1 MNSCVNTRSKEFK
14 NLCSKYD
21 VSSEKMELLIHQYWN
36 ERNSDTEYP
45 SNAYIEAH
53 LGKSPYQESIDS
65 VVKIWEKDYSKS
77 KIFNSDKELKEA
89 QNKAARFFPS
99 EAIVSYTNNQGKY
112 VLTIR
117 KPVKNI
123 KEAYRKAI
131 ENGSWNND
139 KKTNNNQDIEDIQMY
154 ISSNED
160 KSNNKTYFTFKD
172 GTQVKAPFVVNVQQE
187 AALNDLDNF
196 VKSNAN
202 VITLSGYAGTG
213 KTSIMQIF
221 KEKMDKEGVPVTF
234 TAATNKAA
242 NVLKTKVKDAQ
253 TLHSAF
259 GIQAGVDYN
268 SEYDLKH
275 LINIVKEN
283 NLLPGS
289 VVVIDEASMID
300 DNIYKILNKI
310 ALDQNLKIIY
320 LGDKAQLAPVNSDQ
334 ISPIFR
340 NKEGKVLELT
350 KVERTGDNA
359 ILKEATDL
367 RTKGVFSYVSSFNKD
382 GKGVAFINPSKNR
395 KEIENIIKAF
405 TTKIQNDPDYF
416 RILAY
421 RNNTISK
428 YNDYVRKILGYDVK
442 NNPNDY
448 YPHENEPIVGY
459 NNWGY
464 LKTRKGHTY
473 RFINSESYKT
483 IDATAPITNIELS
496 VPNGKV
502 YTITAKPV
510 IIQKADGTEDTLN
523 FIDVRGNQDNR
534 KAVTEI
540 ANVISYLW
548 RKRKTVPFSE
558 QSKILQEINKL
569 QTALFVND
577 NIEENGRTIV
587 QKIWDFG
594 YAMTVHKSQGS
605 TFKNVIIDD
614 KDIQSARKNSEGI
627 GYVDLGDSQEETVSK
642 DQMDA
647 ILSSQEESIDSD
659 ITAAILTDQGEE
671 VSSMPTKVKET
682 KEVDI
687 NDTMDT
693 VRQLE
698 YVAVSRATDT
708 TTVITDMA
716 KVEDS
721 PLNHETN
728 QFSKTDEHKSSV
740 NPKDNTTNPVIQR
753 SDNEI
758 TKQVVD
764 HLKSIPGIKVFGR
777 NAMEEFLKTHNIA
790 GLQQMIDNNSQINK
804 KDYNDEEQNIIDEAK
819 KNGTFMKAPNG
830 KPTNLTER
838 QWVQVRTKAFKE
850 WFGDWERVAPSTEAS
865 NRLINYLNDIS
876 NRKNRFSKLAKI
888 LLDNGAIPYNLK
900 YFKIDNNRDDVEGY
914 AAMWHSLANLIEVL
928 GNNVNQESIDKAILH
943 ELIHYNTEQL
953 LQNYK
958 NNKEVPNTQKEAIK
972 NLYDIIEY
980 SKNYLS
986 KELQTNRNKYIEIA
1000 KRQSNTVNSRLFY
1013 AFDNNGSVEI
1023 DEFISEIFTNPGL
1036 QEVLNN
1042 IPYKE
1047 SKQSLWDKI
1056 KDAISSIFGFDINK
1070 GSILDEALKE
1080 SSKLIQN
1087 NSNVSKV
1094 VDENG
1099 EPLVV
1104 YHYTDTVFNTFDI
1117 SYFGQTD
1124 PGDHGR
1130 GFYFTPR
1137 SPEQDKGY
1145 FREYYGHII
1154 MPVFLNIKKPLYV
1167 TPRDRSQYFNRK
1179 LRPYKSHREE
1189 LLYKIDVENF
1199 IKQDIENKLY
1209 GNDEEN
1215 KEYKNP
1221 EYIGTKVET
1230 RRLEQVKNKIN
1241 KLKEELANLSEDYDE
1256 NAEYNA
1262 IVKELNQYDGIINK
1276 EFEIVVPNPNQ
1287 IKSATD
1293 NIGTFSR
1300 TDDDITT
1307 FTTPQ
1312 GEVYGFVDKDGN
1324 IYLDETNISPE
1335 HPIHEYTH
1343 LWDRVVNKHNPQLWN
1358 RGVEIMK
1365 ETDLWKKIANDE
1377 HYGKRWKAMNL
1388 NENQLESLIASEVH
1402 ARFVGE
1408 RGAQLLDKLAKEKGQ
1423 ENIIS
1428 KLKQWI
1434 KDMWKDLM
1442 ATFGSWSKEDI
1453 NALTLDDFIH
1463 MTVRDFVDGVNLKE
1477 VTDASYTK
1485 QQSNVLKTVNDVWRY
1500 LGGYFE
1506 GAGLSINKDFPNA
1519 SEKDISILEDNY
1531 MDTDRYPLSD
1541 NQIIEI
1547 GNRIVN
1553 SNNVKSNITLN
1564 FQPKEAEFYSGA
1576 AVGSDKAW
1584 EEAATKVGIKVT
1596 NYTVE
1601 NWNNLSNEWKERLD
1615 KEYQEIVTILG
1626 RRVLDIN
1633 SYAGKLV
1640 RRDMM
1645 QADKADAIFAIG
1657 TLASNGYVDGG
1668 TGYASTR
1675 GILRNI
1681 PVYLF
1686 DQKDSTWKVWDK
1698 TAKKFVPTSQPAL
1711 TKNAAVIGTRELQE
1725 NGKKAINDIFT
1736 IHTSQDQTA
1745 SIEKQ
1750 SIIDNSSMKS
1760 AGISE
1765 SSQVIPTDNNQEQ
1778 TLSPEEQ
1785 RKAYAKDIM
1794 DALDHATFSVT
1805 LANRSKD
1812 DGEPIVQ
1819 EYHSIVQYFMSQKAY
1834 LAKDYDSAAKIEQ
1847 AKDDTEAMKIGSKV
1861 KGITSEEWAK
1871 LSRSVMKNGLK
1882 IMFEQN
1888 PSVMRKLLYSDTE
1901 TFSIIQ
1907 REAGFGRGFDKI
1919 LGDVKQEFS
1928 EKYKGKTWHD
1938 ESDSS
1943 QIDLNGKTQ
1952 MKLKVNLPGYSHYE
1966 LGEEIGKQ
1974 TPIEINALWKETVL
1988 RNLDS
1993 QLVLYDDDINE
2004 MLMNR
2009 EEKAKVRS
2017 ILIQISAILKMKN
2030 ENDYTDTK
2038 KREKLIKKEEALFR
2052 EREIDNQIDNLINQ
2066 NDDYY
2071 EDDDEFKN
2079 YFPPSKVQETA
2090 YNIMDAVSSI
2100 ISAIQA
2106 SNDDARKLFPNVKAV
2121 TDNTDF
2127 TKLSRKEIIDA
2138 IGIKNITDFLYN
2150 VVEKTDCGNDDYKD
2164 TVRCMLLDNWDGLLR
2179 IGQTQLE
2186 FNEGIKIIENYNTGT
2201 FDTVQDNNPS
2211 VSDDSDDIQSNEDED
2226 SLNEKYGDAQEAW
2239 QVDYRTQSVQRSMTA
2254 LVKSTIHDCYQLDKD
2269 GKRIYNPY
2277 LNTIALKVDA
2287 NDASKQIS
2295 YWTKG
2300 ATNYEDMISKLTKMS
2315 RKKKNLWLKQ
2325 LLVKLNDT
2333 TGKYTMFQ
2341 SQFFSTFMK
2350 SRASYAVSAKVK
2362 GKVSSIQA
2370 NNDLVLR
2377 SMMNMASAKYTIK
2390 QHPLF
2395 DSKGIRWDLVGNNGT
2410 VYSNTFN
2417 LYKAR
2422 KELFQILIDHGVGE
2436 KRVSTVKLSNNKEW
2450 EHDNYVVF
2458 KDGRNSTPFSE
2469 NDFTKMSKTLS
2480 KVFQVLGF
2488 DIDSDTIEESIN
2500 ENSIL
2505 DIAESLNGILLRFDE
2520 LSLETPER
2528 WKKYNPF
2535 DFHDSYSI
2543 VSYLRKMV
2551 SNAIATIE
2559 ETSSNTVFNNGK
2571 TYQEYVNPS
2580 FLSILMTKLGSD
2592 NQDIVR
2598 KALID
2603 NYSWSQWFCSGI
2615 ETNTYDGSEDPIF
2628 RNPLLRTLYEHG
2640 GLDKGHGG
2648 VPFNH
2653 RVNLSFNDHVYMRN
2667 MNCSEYAISVFTQYW
2682 AFSDKNAAYYRI
2694 PMQSNKPTEDYIG
2707 TYCYRD
2713 DFYKSY
2719 IKDDLY
2725 DMFLMELSRIQTVRR
2740 RNLSKGDKGYIKNF
2754 DERGRK
2760 FCFFPFLNAY
2770 LDNDNLS
2777 GRNLLHNDKDSSV
2790 NNNTVYA
2797 NLLQRKIDGIE
2808 DKKLSAE
2815 EEIALKKFTKE
2826 AMESYINEMVDS
2838 NLREWKENGILKAA
2852 RDVNNIVDPY
2862 LKGSI
2867 ENPFDKEKQPEK
2879 YAEREKKIDATISE
2893 KLENFI
2899 WNDYCMSKNILM
2911 LTIGDIA
2918 FYKDTEDMQKRLAQL
2933 HAPGIRA
2940 RITATDFG
2948 DGTEGSAKRVSD
2960 GTYRTIVLKDWDKYS
2975 SDIKDNLKEV
2985 LQRKVDEAPENMKP
2999 QYKAIMDNILHAY
3012 SEVNVADAEGYTCPT
3027 AYRKK
3032 ALMFGKWSEEDEKVY
3047 QALLK
3052 GNADMEQIRQAFQP
3066 LKPFVYSNQLRKD
3079 MGIDTAPIQTM
3090 ACPFQAKNSEYLLIM
3105 ADALL
3110 RNEETSRPNILKALT
3125 DIMEDSAF
3133 DGRERDANGTITKQ
3147 GTYNGKGIDTIQFES
3162 AIKSSLQG
3170 AIDISKFADNVENGQ
3185 QNAYDA
3191 IKKVIYKEGTN
3202 EYDTDNYVQE
3212 VPFENYCLQQE
3223 VPDHFIDHEQAHGS
3237 QIRAIIPSDL
3247 EEYYDTNKDH
3257 DDVNNIVKYEWT
3269 EWQEVPSKNNP
3280 NKLEWKK
3287 VKVSLT
3293 ASQFRKEYE
3302 KTISD
3307 KIENSISKLKREF
3320 KIDSE
3325 NLEESNIALSK
3336 ILKREI
3342 LGSPRYGLDMLTAC
3356 SVDKTTGKFKIPLGD
3371 PIQCKRFEQ
3380 LINSIIKNRI
3390 NKQTIPGGPIVQ
3402 VSNFGTSKQLHI
3414 RFNDKNGNLIPLKEE
3429 YKAEEHNGKSYEQYL
3444 RENQGGIAYFEVFA
3458 PIWSQELVEK
3468 FGDDNGNIDIKV
3480 LNKVAPELLQLIS
3493 YRIPTEDKYSM
3504 APCKIVGFLPRM
3516 AGSTIML
3523 PYELT
3528 TQDGS
3533 DFDIDKRYVMR
3544 KSLRIVENKKK
3555 VQKYLKDEF
3564 IKKFPEKTGV
3574 IDDIINNFF
3583 NADPDKYNET
3593 DLEVKKIYDALH
3605 ENKKEMMKMYTTALP
3620 SKDEFYNN
3628 RIIDMSWAVLT
3639 NPTQVEKVLNPGG
3652 FDDQKKVG
3660 YMIEAYKNT
3669 SLSWNELKKVG
3680 NSEKGIE
3687 KLKKLS
3693 YREKDIADFNTQLQF
3708 YRQNQA
3714 AGNLIGVFAVSK
3726 VSHAILGSDNIYI
3739 RLEDI
3744 LGKGKRRFSIGGNEF
3759 MDYVLLD
3766 PEYDSNGNPI
3776 GKTLGSLVGASA
3788 DAAKDPIL
3796 NLMNINMTTCNVL
3809 NAMLRIGIPFETAA
3823 LFLSQ
3828 NVISDILA
3836 ETEKRNLSSYTN
3848 IMSVINEELTK
3859 MSKEDGFQSISNIND
3874 EELTMDELI
3883 EGVKVNHAETK
3894 YKVLLMFQRLN
3905 AIAEALRAPTLL
3917 TRFNSISSAVGPLAI
3932 DNLMVEYKVNKAAD
3946 VKSSPL
3952 YFKDNKKGE
3961 FNKIGAMDILAKH
3974 PILSS
3979 FYKAY
3984 SIASRMLSQTPGGSL
3999 ALQAL
4004 LDEMNPNMQSTV
4016 MGDRKLLDKLCT
4028 FLITYKAIHEGLVD
4042 ESKLSYYI
4050 NEFPKEVDKVKENKD
4065 YKDNA
4070 FIKAVIVDTDRA
4082 TNKPYLKC
4090 NLTGIDN
4097 TTRERLSIGW
4107 LELYLKNPDLAKKFF
4122 DYSLFRGGLTF
4133 SPITFMALLPNQ
4145 IKEKLKAIKPDGST
4159 VSYLDIFD
4167 TAYVTNL
4174 DYSKIIDQFVRNNCD
4189 SYKLVPTIK
4198 LTRTMSINY
4207 NTKTLVV
4214 SAQDDMANVFGK
4226 SYIKTYSKNESHIWK
4241 LSDSNEKNIIYHE
4254 IDALGNEGEYLE
4266 MSKNDIMESL
4276 ATKEHNKEVKA
4287 KKNDEIDANDF
4298 IINDT
4303 LNTSFCFDIGN
4314 DTQEE
4319 DSSIKD
4325 SYENQEALAQEAA
4338 DLLIH
4343 DKKGNMH
4350 NDKKVTDEEN
4360 KDKRAILNKLSQ
4372 VLKNKNIHLNEEI
4385 VKKEDKKLC

>member
-14 NLCSKYD
+14 NICSKYD

-36 ERNSDTEYP
+36 EKNSDTEYP

-53 LGKSPYQESIDS
+53 LGKSPYQESIDD
-65 VVKIWEKDYSKS
+65 VFKIWEKDYSKTR
-77 KIFNSDKELKEA
+77 IFSSSKELKKA

-99 EAIVSYTNNQGKY
+99 EALVSYTNSQGNY

-123 KEAYRKAI
+123 KEAYRKAV
-131 ENGSWNND
+131 ENGSWNDD
-139 KKTNNNQDIEDIQMY
+139 KKTDNNQDIEDIQMY

-160 KSNNKTYFTFKD
+160 KSSNKTYFTFKD

-187 AALNDLDNF
+187 AALNALDDF

-275 LINIVKEN
+275 LVNTVNDN

-300 DNIYKILNKI
+300 DNIYKILNRI
-310 ALDQNLKIIY
+310 ALGQNLKIIY

-405 TTKIQNDPDYF
+405 TAKIQNDPDYF

-428 YNDYVRKILGYDVK
+428 YNDYVRKILGYNIK

-464 LKTRKGHTY
+464 LKTKKGHTY

-483 IDATAPITNIELS
+483 IDATAPVTNIELS

-510 IIQKADGTEDTLN
+510 VVQKPDGTEDILN

-558 QSKILQEINKL
+558 QSVILQEINKL

-587 QKIWDFG
+587 QKVWDFG

-671 VSSMPTKVKET
+671 VSSMPTKKKET

-708 TTVITDMA
+708 ATVITDMA

-721 PLNHETN
+721 PLNHEAN
-728 QFSKTDEHKSSV
+728 QFSKTDEHKPSV
-740 NPKDNTTNPVIQR
+740 NPKDNTINPVIQH
-753 SDNEI
+753 SNSEI

-777 NAMEEFLKTHNIA
+777 NTMEEFLKTHNIA
-790 GLQQMIDNNSQINK
+790 GLQQMVDNNSQINK
-804 KDYNDEEQNIIDEAK
+804 KDYNDEEQSIIDEAK
-819 KNGTFMKAPNG
+819 RKGTFMKAPNG

-838 QWVQVRTKAFKE
+838 QWVQVRTKAFKD
-850 WFGDWERVAPSTEAS
+850 WFGNWERVAYS
-865 NRLINYLNDIS
+865 
-876 NRKNRFSKLAKI
+876 SKFRESHNIPNSITSATYQGVSVSGATFDPDMAPDGGKRI
-888 LLDNGAIPYNLK
+888 IFLDDKYIGEIP
-900 YFKIDNNRDDVEGY
+900 
-914 AAMWHSLANLIEVL
+914 
-928 GNNVNQESIDKAILH
+928 
-943 ELIHYNTEQL
+943 
-953 LQNYK
+953 
-958 NNKEVPNTQKEAIK
+958 
-972 NLYDIIEY
+972 IIE
-980 SKNYLS
+980 SK
-986 KELQTNRNKYIEIA
+986 
-1000 KRQSNTVNSRLFY
+1000 
-1013 AFDNNGSVEI
+1013 
-1023 DEFISEIFTNPGL
+1023 
-1036 QEVLNN
+1036 
-1042 IPYKE
+1042 
-1047 SKQSLWDKI
+1047 DKI
-1056 KDAISSIFGFDINK
+1056 KMSGSIGAATEIEEEYRGKGYGKKAHLALANIAKSEGKTLYSDSSNSDAEDALWKSLVKDGIAEVVSESPKVGYWNHTTYRIINDKLPQADDINS
-1070 GSILDEALKE
+1070 GDRD
-1080 SSKLIQN
+1080 
-1087 NSNVSKV
+1087 VSKV

-1104 YHYTDTVFNTFDI
+1104 YHYTDNKGLTKFSTEFDN
-1117 SYFGQTD
+1117 YFSKAGGTKKAIFFTTD
-1124 PGDHGR
+1124 NVVPGSEDNFLTSR
-1130 GFYFTPR
+1130 KAKL
-1137 SPEQDKGY
+1137 SL
-1145 FREYYGHII
+1145 
-1154 MPVFLNIKKPLYV
+1154 FLNIKNLETFNGTKDDLHKQGTSYREV
-1167 TPRDRSQYFNRK
+1167 VNKSSEREGSENGIVFTGFDDNRK
-1179 LRPYKSHREE
+1179 DNQT
-1189 LLYKIDVENF
+1189 I
-1199 IKQDIENKLY
+1199 
-1209 GNDEEN
+1209 
-1215 KEYKNP
+1215 
-1221 EYIGTKVET
+1221 YIVH
-1230 RRLEQVKNKIN
+1230 N
-1241 KLKEELANLSEDYDE
+1241 S
-1256 NAEYNA
+1256 
-1262 IVKELNQYDGIINK
+1262 
-1276 EFEIVVPNPNQ
+1276 NQ
-1287 IKSATD
+1287 IKSATE

-1300 TDDDITT
+1300 TNDDITT

-1324 IYLDETNISPE
+1324 IYLDETKISPE

-1343 LWDRVVNKHNPQLWN
+1343 LWDRTVQKHNPQLWN

-1365 ETDLWKKIANDE
+1365 ETNMWKKIANDE

-1388 NENQLESLIASEVH
+1388 RESQLESLIASEVH

-1423 ENIIS
+1423 ESIIS

-1442 ATFGSWSKEDI
+1442 ATFGLWSKEDI

-1477 VTDASYTK
+1477 ATDASYTE
-1485 QQSNVLKTVNDVWRY
+1485 QQSNKLKTVNDVWEH

-1506 GAGLSINKDFPNA
+1506 GAGMNINKDFPNA
-1519 SEKDISILEDNY
+1519 SEKDISTLEDNY
-1531 MDTDRYPLSD
+1531 MDPDRYPLSD
-1541 NQIIEI
+1541 SQIIEI

-1584 EEAATKVGIKVT
+1584 EEAATKAGIKVK
-1596 NYTVE
+1596 NYTTTDWDE
-1601 NWNNLSNEWKERLD
+1601 LPNEWKEQLD
-1615 KEYQEIVTILG
+1615 KEYREVVNTLG
-1626 RRVLDIN
+1626 RKVLDIN
-1633 SYAGKLV
+1633 FYSGKLV

-1657 TLASNGYVDGG
+1657 EVTSNGYVNGG
-1668 TGYASTR
+1668 TGYATTR

-1686 DQKDSTWKVWDK
+1686 DQKDNTWKVWSK
-1698 TAKKFVPTSQPAL
+1698 EQSKFIPTTQPSL
-1711 TKNAAVIGTRELQE
+1711 TKNAAVIGTRNLQ
-1725 NGKKAINDIFT
+1725 NKGKEAISSLFT
-1736 IHTSQDQTA
+1736 SVI
-1745 SIEKQ
+1745 
-1750 SIIDNSSMKS
+1750 SSM
-1760 AGISE
+1760 
-1765 SSQVIPTDNNQEQ
+1765 QEQ
-1778 TLSPEEQ
+1778 ALSPEEQ
-1785 RKAYAKDIM
+1785 RKAYAKDIIN
-1794 DALDHATFSVT
+1794 ALDHATFSVT
-1805 LANRSKD
+1805 LANRSRD
-1812 DGEPIVQ
+1812 DEEPIVQ

-1847 AKDDTEAMKIGSKV
+1847 AKDDTEAVKIGSKV

-1871 LSRSVMKNGLK
+1871 LSRSVLKNGLK

-1888 PSVMRKLLYSDTE
+1888 PSVMRELLDSDTE
-1901 TFSIIQ
+1901 TFSMIQ
-1907 REAGFGRGFDKI
+1907 RKAGFSRGFDKI
-1919 LGDVKQEFS
+1919 LDDVKQELS
-1928 EKYKGKTWHD
+1928 EKYKGKTRHD

-1974 TPIEINALWKETVL
+1974 TPMGINALWQEKAL

-1993 QLVLYDDDINE
+1993 QLVLYDDDLDE
-2004 MLMNR
+2004 MLMSR

-2079 YFPPSKVQETA
+2079 YFPPSKVQEIA

-2100 ISAIQA
+2100 ISTIQA
-2106 SNDDARKLFPNVKAV
+2106 SNDDARKLFPNVKAI

-2127 TKLSRKEIIDA
+2127 TKLSRKEIIDI

-2186 FNEGIKIIENYNTGT
+2186 FNEGIKIIEDYSTGT
-2201 FDTVQDNNPS
+2201 FDTVQDNNS
-2211 VSDDSDDIQSNEDED
+2211 SISNDSDDIQSNEDED

-2239 QVDYRTQSVQRSMTA
+2239 QVDYRTQSIQRSMTT

-2269 GKRIYNPY
+2269 GNKIYNPY

-2295 YWTKG
+2295 YWTRG
-2300 ATNYEDMISKLTKMS
+2300 TTNYEDMVSKLTKMS

-2350 SRASYAVSAKVK
+2350 SKTSYAVSAKVK

-2370 NNDLVLR
+2370 NNNLVLR
-2377 SMMNMASAKYTIK
+2377 SMINMASAKYTIK

-2395 DSKGIRWDLVGNNGT
+2395 DSKGIRWDLAGNNGT
-2410 VYSNTFN
+2410 VDSNTFN

-2422 KELFQILIDHGVGE
+2422 KELFQILINHGVGE
-2436 KRVSTVKLSNNKEW
+2436 KRVSAIKLPNNETW

-2469 NDFTKMSKTLS
+2469 DDFAKMSKTLS
-2480 KVFQVLGF
+2480 NVFQVLGF

-2505 DIAESLNGILLRFDE
+2505 DIAESFNGILLRFDE

-2592 NQDIVR
+2592 NQDTVR
-2598 KALID
+2598 KTLID
-2603 NYSWSQWFCSGI
+2603 NYSWSQWFCNGF
-2615 ETNTYDGSEDPIF
+2615 ETDAYDGSEDPIF

-2653 RVNLSFNDHVYMRN
+2653 RINLSFNDHVYMKN
-2667 MNCSEYAISVFTQYW
+2667 MSCPEYAISVFTQYW
-2682 AFSDKNAAYYRI
+2682 ASPDKDAAYYRI

-2707 TYCYRD
+2707 TYCYRN

-2777 GRNLLHNDKDSSV
+2777 DRNLLHNDKDSSV

-2797 NLLQRKIDGIE
+2797 DLLQRKIDGME

-2826 AMESYINEMVDS
+2826 AMESYINKMVDS
-2838 NLREWKENGILKAA
+2838 DLHEWKENGILKAA
-2852 RDVNNIVDPY
+2852 RDINNIVNPS
-2862 LKGSI
+2862 LKDFL

-2879 YAEREKKIDATISE
+2879 YAEREKEIDATISE
-2893 KLENFI
+2893 RLENFI

-2911 LTIGDIA
+2911 ITLGDIA

-2948 DGTEGSAKRVSD
+2948 NGTEGSAKRVSD

-2985 LQRKVDEAPENMKP
+2985 LQRKVNEAPENMKP
-2999 QYKAIMDNILHAY
+2999 QYTAIMENILHAY

-3047 QALLK
+3047 QALLR

-3079 MGIDTAPIQTM
+3079 MGVDTAPIQTM

-3110 RNEETSRPNILKALT
+3110 KNEKTSRPNILKTLT

-3133 DGRERDANGTITKQ
+3133 GWRERNANGTIIKQ

-3170 AIDISKFADNVENGQ
+3170 AIDISKFADDVKNGQ
-3185 QNAYDA
+3185 QKAYDA

-3237 QIRAIIPSDL
+3237 QIRATIPSDL
-3247 EEYYDTNKDH
+3247 EEYYDPNKDH

-3280 NKLEWKK
+3280 SKLEWKK

-3307 KIENSISKLKREF
+3307 KIEDSISKLKREL
-3320 KIDSE
+3320 KINSE
-3325 NLEESNIALSK
+3325 NLEESNMALSK

-3402 VSNFGTSKQLHI
+3402 VSNFGSSKQLHI
-3414 RFNDKNGNLIPLKEE
+3414 RFNDKNGNLMSLKEE
-3429 YKAEEHNGKSYEQYL
+3429 YKAEEHDGKSYGQYL
-3444 RENQGGIAYFEVFA
+3444 KENQGGIAYFEVFA

-3468 FGDDNGNIDIKV
+3468 FGDDKGNIDIKV
-3480 LNKVAPELLQLIS
+3480 LGDVAPELLQLIT

-3544 KSLRIVENKKK
+3544 KSLRIVEDRKK
-3555 VQKYLKDEF
+3555 VRKYLEDEF
-3564 IKKFPEKTGV
+3564 AKKFPEKTGIV
-3574 IDDIINNFF
+3574 KDIVNNFF
-3583 NADPDKYNET
+3583 NADPNKYNET

-3605 ENKKEMMKMYTTALP
+3605 ENKKEMMKMYTTAMP

-3639 NPTQVEKVLNPGG
+3639 NSTQVEKVLNPGG

-3680 NSEKGIE
+3680 NSEKGID

-3726 VSHAILGSDNIYI
+3726 VSHAILGSDSIYI
-3739 RLEDI
+3739 GLEDI

-3759 MDYVLLD
+3759 MDYILLD

-3796 NLMNINMTTCNVL
+3796 NLMDINMTTCNVL

-3828 NVISDILA
+3828 SAISDILA

-3859 MSKEDGFQSISNIND
+3859 MSKEDGFQNISNIND
-3874 EELTMDELI
+3874 ESLTMDELI
-3883 EGVKVNHAETK
+3883 EGVKVNRAETK

-3932 DNLMVEYKVNKAAD
+3932 DNLMIEYKVNKATD

-3952 YFKDNKKGE
+3952 YFKDDKNGE
-3961 FNKIGAMDILAKH
+3961 FNKIGAGDILAKH

-3984 SIASRMLSQTPGGSL
+3984 DIASKMLRQTPGGSL
-3999 ALQAL
+3999 ALHAL
-4004 LDEMNPNMQSTV
+4004 LDEMNPNMRSTI

-4070 FIKAVIVDTDRA
+4070 FIKAVIVDTDRT
-4082 TNKPYLKC
+4082 TNKPYLRC

-4097 TTRERLSIGW
+4097 TTREKLSIGW

-4145 IKEKLKAIKPDGST
+4145 IKEKLKATKSDGST

-4167 TAYVTNL
+4167 TSYTTNL

-4189 SYKLVPTIK
+4189 SYKLVPTVK
-4198 LTRTMSINY
+4198 LTRTMSVNY

-4226 SYIKTYSKNESHIWK
+4226 SYIKTYSKNELHIWK
-4241 LSDSNEKNIIYHE
+4241 LSDSNEKNAIYHE

-4287 KKNDEIDANDF
+4287 KKGEETDASDLIID
-4298 IINDT
+4298 DT
-4303 LNTSFCFDIGN
+4303 LNNSFCFDIGN

-4319 DSSIKD
+4319 DNSIKD

-4350 NDKKVTDEEN
+4350 SDKKVTDEES
-4360 KDKRAILNKLSQ
+4360 KDKRAVLNKLSQ
-4372 VLKNKNIHLNEEI
+4372 ILKNKNIHLNEDAI
-4385 VKKEDKKLC
+4385 KKEDKKLC

>member
-36 ERNSDTEYP
+36 DRNSDTKYP
-45 SNAYIEAH
+45 SDAYIEAH
-53 LGKSPYQESIDS
+53 LGKSPYQESIDN

-77 KIFNSDKELKEA
+77 KIFNSNKELKQA

-123 KEAYRKAI
+123 KEAYRKAV
-131 ENGSWNND
+131 ENGSWD
-139 KKTNNNQDIEDIQMY
+139 DGKKTDNNQDIEDIQMY
-154 ISSNED
+154 VSSNED
-160 KSNNKTYFTFKD
+160 KSSNKTYFTFKD

-187 AALNDLDNF
+187 DALNALDDF

-221 KEKMDKEGVPVTF
+221 KEKMDKENVPVTF

-275 LINIVKEN
+275 LVNTVNDN

-300 DNIYKILNKI
+300 DNIYKILNRI
-310 ALDQNLKIIY
+310 ALGQNLKIIY

-367 RTKGVFSYVSSFNKD
+367 RTKGVFSYVSSFNKN

-405 TTKIQNDPDYF
+405 TAKIQNDPDYF

-428 YNDYVRKILGYDVK
+428 YNDYVRKILGYNIK

-464 LKTRKGHTY
+464 LKTKKGHTY

-483 IDATAPITNIELS
+483 IDATAPVTNIELS

-510 IIQKADGTEDTLN
+510 VVQKTDGTEDILN

-558 QSKILQEINKL
+558 QSVILQEINKL

-587 QKIWDFG
+587 QKVWDFG

-647 ILSSQEESIDSD
+647 ILSSQEESIGSD

-671 VSSMPTKVKET
+671 VSSMPTKEKET
-682 KEVDI
+682 KEADI

-708 TTVITDMA
+708 ATVITDMA

-721 PLNHETN
+721 PLNHEAN

-740 NPKDNTTNPVIQR
+740 NPKDNTINPVIQH
-753 SDNEI
+753 SNSEI

-764 HLKSIPGIKVFGR
+764 HLKSIPGIKIFGR

-790 GLQQMIDNNSQINK
+790 GLQQMVDNNSQINK
-804 KDYNDEEQNIIDEAK
+804 KDNDKNGKQDSSKAKGLSLQRLLLAKRSKSERSILEAANLFQGRSNGAYENSKGRIGEENGGREETEREKQKRLEDWARENNLWIDNLDNTLEANLGHSINSGGEATVYLGEDGTVVKSISLDYYNGDPQKALDRILLQNHLFGDITKLSDIGFGLDSDGTFKIIVAQPYI
-819 KNGTFMKAPNG
+819 NGTFATHEEILDYAKKRGFITEDGNTYYYKGIKINDLNPLNVLKIPNG
-830 KPTNLTER
+830 SYAVVDAELHLT
-838 QWVQVRTKAFKE
+838 
-850 WFGDWERVAPSTEAS
+850 GD
-865 NRLINYLNDIS
+865 IQ
-876 NRKNRFSKLAKI
+876 
-888 LLDNGAIPYNLK
+888 
-900 YFKIDNNRDDVEGY
+900 DDSLGY
-914 AAMWHSLANLIEVL
+914 
-928 GNNVNQESIDKAILH
+928 
-943 ELIHYNTEQL
+943 
-953 LQNYK
+953 
-958 NNKEVPNTQKEAIK
+958 
-972 NLYDIIEY
+972 
-980 SKNYLS
+980 
-986 KELQTNRNKYIEIA
+986 
-1000 KRQSNTVNSRLFY
+1000 
-1013 AFDNNGSVEI
+1013 SVE
-1023 DEFISEIFTNPGL
+1023 
-1036 QEVLNN
+1036 
-1042 IPYKE
+1042 
-1047 SKQSLWDKI
+1047 
-1056 KDAISSIFGFDINK
+1056 
-1070 GSILDEALKE
+1070 
-1080 SSKLIQN
+1080 
-1087 NSNVSKV
+1087 
-1094 VDENG
+1094 
-1099 EPLVV
+1099 
-1104 YHYTDTVFNTFDI
+1104 
-1117 SYFGQTD
+1117 
-1124 PGDHGR
+1124 
-1130 GFYFTPR
+1130 
-1137 SPEQDKGY
+1137 
-1145 FREYYGHII
+1145 
-1154 MPVFLNIKKPLYV
+1154 
-1167 TPRDRSQYFNRK
+1167 
-1179 LRPYKSHREE
+1179 
-1189 LLYKIDVENF
+1189 
-1199 IKQDIENKLY
+1199 
-1209 GNDEEN
+1209 
-1215 KEYKNP
+1215 
-1221 EYIGTKVET
+1221 
-1230 RRLEQVKNKIN
+1230 
-1241 KLKEELANLSEDYDE
+1241 
-1256 NAEYNA
+1256 
-1262 IVKELNQYDGIINK
+1262 
-1276 EFEIVVPNPNQ
+1276 
-1287 IKSATD
+1287 
-1293 NIGTFSR
+1293 
-1300 TDDDITT
+1300 T
-1307 FTTPQ
+1307 FTTTQ

-1324 IYLDETNISPE
+1324 IYLDETKISPE

-1343 LWDRVVNKHNPQLWN
+1343 LWDRTVQKHNPQLWN

-1365 ETDLWKKIANDE
+1365 ETDMWKKIANDE

-1388 NENQLESLIASEVH
+1388 RESQLESLIASEVH

-1423 ENIIS
+1423 ESIIS

-1434 KDMWKDLM
+1434 RDMWKDLM
-1442 ATFGSWSKEDI
+1442 ATFGSWSKEDL
-1453 NALTLDDFIH
+1453 NALTLDDFNH
-1463 MTVRDFVDGVNLKE
+1463 MTVRDFVDGINLKE
-1477 VTDASYTK
+1477 STDASYTE
-1485 QQSNVLKTVNDVWRY
+1485 QQSNKLKTVNDVWEH

-1506 GAGLSINKDFPNA
+1506 GAGMNINKDFPNA
-1519 SEKDISILEDNY
+1519 SEKDISTLEDNY
-1531 MDTDRYPLSD
+1531 MAPDRYPLSD
-1541 NQIIEI
+1541 SQIIEI
-1547 GNRIVN
+1547 GNKIVN
-1553 SNNVKSNITLN
+1553 SNNTINNETEEYKATDEFRRVQEAVRKGSQGQRKSIYDGDLSTDQRQHLADVLKRQLGSINSFIHGSSRTVSNQKHGTSFNIHSEVS
-1564 FQPKEAEFYSGA
+1564 PKLFH
-1576 AVGSDKAW
+1576 D
-1584 EEAATKVGIKVT
+1584 IF
-1596 NYTVE
+1596 
-1601 NWNNLSNEWKERLD
+1601 
-1615 KEYQEIVTILG
+1615 EIV
-1626 RRVLDIN
+1626 R
-1633 SYAGKLV
+1633 Y
-1640 RRDMM
+1640 
-1645 QADKADAIFAIG
+1645 
-1657 TLASNGYVDGG
+1657 Y
-1668 TGYASTR
+1668 
-1675 GILRNI
+1675 
-1681 PVYLF
+1681 
-1686 DQKDSTWKVWDK
+1686 
-1698 TAKKFVPTSQPAL
+1698 
-1711 TKNAAVIGTRELQE
+1711 TKNAELVDLHDDYSKAKCYLTEDGTAGFAVEPNGNLVSVFNLGTSKGFLGAIKDLVREAGATHLDAYASNKQNLELMYEKTLGFHTAATMDYNMEYDHDNIAKNHGNPQVVFMVDHEVAEPKHFDKDSYDAAQQYQLSQIE
-1725 NGKKAINDIFT
+1725 NTNIPASESSAVQ
-1736 IHTSQDQTA
+1736 SQNNG
-1745 SIEKQ
+1745 SI
-1750 SIIDNSSMKS
+1750 KS
-1760 AGISE
+1760 AGIPE
-1765 SSQVIPTDNNQEQ
+1765 SSQAMPINDNQEQ
-1778 TLSPEEQ
+1778 ALSPEEQ
-1785 RKAYAKDIM
+1785 RKAYAKDIIN
-1794 DALDHATFSVT
+1794 ALDHATFSVT
-1805 LANRSKD
+1805 LANRSRD
-1812 DGEPIVQ
+1812 DEEPIVQ

-1847 AKDDTEAMKIGSKV
+1847 AKDDTEAVKIGSKV

-1871 LSRSVMKNGLK
+1871 LSRSVLKNGLK

-1888 PSVMRKLLYSDTE
+1888 PSVMRELLDSDTE
-1901 TFSIIQ
+1901 TFSMIQ
-1907 REAGFGRGFDKI
+1907 REAGFSRGFDKI
-1919 LGDVKQEFS
+1919 LDDVKQELS
-1928 EKYKGKTWHD
+1928 EKYKGKTRHD

-1974 TPIEINALWKETVL
+1974 TPMEINALWQEKAL

-1993 QLVLYDDDINE
+1993 QLVLYDDDLDE
-2004 MLMNR
+2004 MLMSR

-2100 ISAIQA
+2100 ISTIQA

-2127 TKLSRKEIIDA
+2127 TKLSRKEIIDT

-2186 FNEGIKIIENYNTGT
+2186 FNEGIKIIEDYSTGT
-2201 FDTVQDNNPS
+2201 FDTVQDNNS
-2211 VSDDSDDIQSNEDED
+2211 SISNDSDDIQSNEDED

-2239 QVDYRTQSVQRSMTA
+2239 QVDYRTQSIQRSMTT

-2269 GKRIYNPY
+2269 GNKIYNPY

-2295 YWTKG
+2295 YWTRG
-2300 ATNYEDMISKLTKMS
+2300 TTNYEDMISKLTKMS

-2350 SRASYAVSAKVK
+2350 SKTSYAVSAKVK

-2370 NNDLVLR
+2370 NNNLVLR

-2410 VYSNTFN
+2410 VDSNTFN

-2422 KELFQILIDHGVGE
+2422 KELFQILINHGVGE
-2436 KRVSTVKLSNNKEW
+2436 KKVLKVKLSNNKEW
-2450 EHDNYVVF
+2450 EHDSYIVF

-2469 NDFTKMSKTLS
+2469 DDFAKMSKTLS

-2505 DIAESLNGILLRFDE
+2505 DIAESFNGILLRFDE

-2535 DFHDSYSI
+2535 DFHDSNSI

-2592 NQDIVR
+2592 NQDTVR

-2603 NYSWSQWFCSGI
+2603 NYSWSQWFCNGF
-2615 ETNTYDGSEDPIF
+2615 ETDAYDGSEDPIF

-2653 RVNLSFNDHVYMRN
+2653 RINLSFNDHVYMKN
-2667 MNCSEYAISVFTQYW
+2667 MSCPEYAISVFTQYW
-2682 AFSDKNAAYYRI
+2682 ASPNKDAAYYRI

-2707 TYCYRD
+2707 TYCYRN

-2777 GRNLLHNDKDSSV
+2777 DRNLLHNDKDSSM

-2797 NLLQRKIDGIE
+2797 DLLQRKIDGIE

-2826 AMESYINEMVDS
+2826 AMESYINKMVDS
-2838 NLREWKENGILKAA
+2838 DLLEWKENGILKAA
-2852 RDVNNIVDPY
+2852 RDINNIVHPS
-2862 LKGSI
+2862 LKDFL

-2879 YAEREKKIDATISE
+2879 YAEREKEIDATISE

-2911 LTIGDIA
+2911 ITLGDIA

-2948 DGTEGSAKRVSD
+2948 NGTEGSAKRVSD
-2960 GTYRTIVLKDWDKYS
+2960 GTYRTIVLRDWDKYS

-2985 LQRKVDEAPENMKP
+2985 LQRKVNEAPENMKP
-2999 QYKAIMDNILHAY
+2999 QYTAIMENILHAY

-3047 QALLK
+3047 QALLR

-3079 MGIDTAPIQTM
+3079 MGVDTAPIHTM

-3110 RNEETSRPNILKALT
+3110 KNEKTSRPNILKTLT

-3133 DGRERDANGTITKQ
+3133 DGRERDANGTIIKQ

-3170 AIDISKFADNVENGQ
+3170 AIDISKFAGDVENGQ
-3185 QNAYDA
+3185 QKAYDA
-3191 IKKVIYKEGTN
+3191 IKSAIYKERTN

-3237 QIRAIIPSDL
+3237 QIRATIPSDL
-3247 EEYYDTNKDH
+3247 EEYYDPNKDH

-3287 VKVSLT
+3287 VKMSLT

-3307 KIENSISKLKREF
+3307 KIEDSINKLKREF
-3320 KIDSE
+3320 KLDSGS
-3325 NLEESNIALSK
+3325 LEESNIALSK

-3402 VSNFGTSKQLHI
+3402 VSNFGASKQLHI

-3429 YKAEEHNGKSYEQYL
+3429 YKAEEHDGKSYEQYL
-3444 RENQGGIAYFEVFA
+3444 KENQGGIAYFEVFA

-3468 FGDDNGNIDIKV
+3468 FGDDNGNIDIKA
-3480 LNKVAPELLQLIS
+3480 LERVAPELLQLIS

-3504 APCKIVGFLPRM
+3504 APCKIVGFLPRI
-3516 AGSTIML
+3516 AGSAIML

-3544 KSLRIVENKKK
+3544 KSLRIVENRKK

-3564 IKKFPEKTGV
+3564 VKKFPKKAGIVE
-3574 IDDIINNFF
+3574 DIVNDFF
-3583 NADPDKYNET
+3583 NANPDKYNET

-3605 ENKKEMMKMYTTALP
+3605 ENKKEMMKMYTTAMP

-3639 NPTQVEKVLNPGG
+3639 NSTQVEKVLNPGG

-3680 NSEKGIE
+3680 NSEKGID

-3693 YREKDIADFNTQLQF
+3693 YREKDIADFSTQLQF

-3726 VSHAILGSDNIYI
+3726 VSHAILGSDSIYM

-3759 MDYVLLD
+3759 MDYILLD

-3796 NLMNINMTTCNVL
+3796 NLMDINMTTCNVL

-3828 NVISDILA
+3828 SAISDILA

-3848 IMSVINEELTK
+3848 IISVINEELTK
-3859 MSKEDGFQSISNIND
+3859 MSKEDGFQNISNIND
-3874 EELTMDELI
+3874 ESLTMDELI
-3883 EGVKVNHAETK
+3883 EGVKVNRAETK

-3932 DNLMVEYKVNKAAD
+3932 DNLMIEYKVNKATD

-3952 YFKDNKKGE
+3952 YFKDDKNGE
-3961 FNKIGAMDILAKH
+3961 FNQIGAQNILAKH

-3984 SIASRMLSQTPGGSL
+3984 DIASKMLGQTPGGSM
-3999 ALQAL
+3999 ALQVL
-4004 LDEMNPNMQSTV
+4004 LNEMNPNMRSTI

-4028 FLITYKAIHEGLVD
+4028 FLITYKAIHEGLVN

-4070 FIKAVIVDTDRA
+4070 FIKAVIVDTDRT
-4082 TNKPYLKC
+4082 TNKPYLRC

-4097 TTRERLSIGW
+4097 TTREKLSIGW

-4145 IKEKLKAIKPDGST
+4145 IKEKLKATKSDGST

-4167 TAYVTNL
+4167 TSYTTNL

-4189 SYKLVPTIK
+4189 SYKLVPTVK
-4198 LTRTMSINY
+4198 LTRTMSVNY

-4214 SAQDDMANVFGK
+4214 SAQDDMANVSGK
-4226 SYIKTYSKNESHIWK
+4226 SYIKTYSKNEPHIWK
-4241 LSDSNEKNIIYHE
+4241 LSDSNEKNAIFHE

-4287 KKNDEIDANDF
+4287 KKGEETGVSDLIID
-4298 IINDT
+4298 DT
-4303 LNTSFCFDIGN
+4303 LNNSFCFDIGN

-4319 DSSIKD
+4319 GNSIKD

-4350 NDKKVTDEEN
+4350 SDKKVTDEES
-4360 KDKRAILNKLSQ
+4360 KDKRAVLNKLSQ
-4372 VLKNKNIHLNEEI
+4372 ILKNKNIHLNEDAI
-4385 VKKEDKKLC
+4385 KKEDKKLC

>member
-1 MNSCVNTRSKEFK
+1 M
-14 NLCSKYD
+14 
-21 VSSEKMELLIHQYWN
+21 QG
-36 ERNSDTEYP
+36 
-45 SNAYIEAH
+45 NAYALPTKDLRIKKNNG
-53 LGKSPYQESIDS
+53 LKS
-65 VVKIWEKDYSKS
+65 
-77 KIFNSDKELKEA
+77 
-89 QNKAARFFPS
+89 
-99 EAIVSYTNNQGKY
+99 
-112 VLTIR
+112 
-117 KPVKNI
+117 
-123 KEAYRKAI
+123 
-131 ENGSWNND
+131 
-139 KKTNNNQDIEDIQMY
+139 
-154 ISSNED
+154 
-160 KSNNKTYFTFKD
+160 
-172 GTQVKAPFVVNVQQE
+172 
-187 AALNDLDNF
+187 
-196 VKSNAN
+196 
-202 VITLSGYAGTG
+202 
-213 KTSIMQIF
+213 
-221 KEKMDKEGVPVTF
+221 
-234 TAATNKAA
+234 
-242 NVLKTKVKDAQ
+242 
-253 TLHSAF
+253 
-259 GIQAGVDYN
+259 
-268 SEYDLKH
+268 
-275 LINIVKEN
+275 
-283 NLLPGS
+283 
-289 VVVIDEASMID
+289 
-300 DNIYKILNKI
+300 
-310 ALDQNLKIIY
+310 
-320 LGDKAQLAPVNSDQ
+320 
-334 ISPIFR
+334 ISPEQI
-340 NKEGKVLELT
+340 
-350 KVERTGDNA
+350 
-359 ILKEATDL
+359 
-367 RTKGVFSYVSSFNKD
+367 
-382 GKGVAFINPSKNR
+382 
-395 KEIENIIKAF
+395 IENIKKLYETAR
-405 TTKIQNDPDYF
+405 QNPDKQF
-416 RILAY
+416 KVAY
-421 RNNTISK
+421 RNTDKASLNGYTGLEMIDMFLKAGPIPNNIVFSK
-428 YNDYVRKILGYDVK
+428 EWVDTGKFNLS
-442 NNPNDY
+442 
-448 YPHENEPIVGY
+448 
-459 NNWGY
+459 
-464 LKTRKGHTY
+464 KT
-473 RFINSESYKT
+473 
-483 IDATAPITNIELS
+483 
-496 VPNGKV
+496 
-502 YTITAKPV
+502 
-510 IIQKADGTEDTLN
+510 TLN
-523 FIDVRGNQDNR
+523 F
-534 KAVTEI
+534 
-540 ANVISYLW
+540 
-548 RKRKTVPFSE
+548 
-558 QSKILQEINKL
+558 
-569 QTALFVND
+569 
-577 NIEENGRTIV
+577 
-587 QKIWDFG
+587 
-594 YAMTVHKSQGS
+594 
-605 TFKNVIIDD
+605 
-614 KDIQSARKNSEGI
+614 
-627 GYVDLGDSQEETVSK
+627 
-642 DQMDA
+642 
-647 ILSSQEESIDSD
+647 
-659 ITAAILTDQGEE
+659 
-671 VSSMPTKVKET
+671 
-682 KEVDI
+682 
-687 NDTMDT
+687 
-693 VRQLE
+693 
-698 YVAVSRATDT
+698 
-708 TTVITDMA
+708 
-716 KVEDS
+716 
-721 PLNHETN
+721 
-728 QFSKTDEHKSSV
+728 
-740 NPKDNTTNPVIQR
+740 
-753 SDNEI
+753 
-758 TKQVVD
+758 
-764 HLKSIPGIKVFGR
+764 
-777 NAMEEFLKTHNIA
+777 
-790 GLQQMIDNNSQINK
+790 
-804 KDYNDEEQNIIDEAK
+804 
-819 KNGTFMKAPNG
+819 
-830 KPTNLTER
+830 KPE
-838 QWVQVRTKAFKE
+838 
-850 WFGDWERVAPSTEAS
+850 
-865 NRLINYLNDIS
+865 
-876 NRKNRFSKLAKI
+876 
-888 LLDNGAIPYNLK
+888 
-900 YFKIDNNRDDVEGY
+900 
-914 AAMWHSLANLIEVL
+914 
-928 GNNVNQESIDKAILH
+928 
-943 ELIHYNTEQL
+943 
-953 LQNYK
+953 
-958 NNKEVPNTQKEAIK
+958 
-972 NLYDIIEY
+972 
-980 SKNYLS
+980 
-986 KELQTNRNKYIEIA
+986 
-1000 KRQSNTVNSRLFY
+1000 
-1013 AFDNNGSVEI
+1013 
-1023 DEFISEIFTNPGL
+1023 
-1036 QEVLNN
+1036 
-1042 IPYKE
+1042 
-1047 SKQSLWDKI
+1047 
-1056 KDAISSIFGFDINK
+1056 
-1070 GSILDEALKE
+1070 
-1080 SSKLIQN
+1080 
-1087 NSNVSKV
+1087 
-1094 VDENG
+1094 
-1099 EPLVV
+1099 
-1104 YHYTDTVFNTFDI
+1104 
-1117 SYFGQTD
+1117 
-1124 PGDHGR
+1124 
-1130 GFYFTPR
+1130 
-1137 SPEQDKGY
+1137 
-1145 FREYYGHII
+1145 
-1154 MPVFLNIKKPLYV
+1154 
-1167 TPRDRSQYFNRK
+1167 
-1179 LRPYKSHREE
+1179 
-1189 LLYKIDVENF
+1189 
-1199 IKQDIENKLY
+1199 
-1209 GNDEEN
+1209 
-1215 KEYKNP
+1215 
-1221 EYIGTKVET
+1221 
-1230 RRLEQVKNKIN
+1230 
-1241 KLKEELANLSEDYDE
+1241 
-1256 NAEYNA
+1256 
-1262 IVKELNQYDGIINK
+1262 
-1276 EFEIVVPNPNQ
+1276 
-1287 IKSATD
+1287 
-1293 NIGTFSR
+1293 
-1300 TDDDITT
+1300 
-1307 FTTPQ
+1307 
-1312 GEVYGFVDKDGN
+1312 
-1324 IYLDETNISPE
+1324 
-1335 HPIHEYTH
+1335 
-1343 LWDRVVNKHNPQLWN
+1343 
-1358 RGVEIMK
+1358 
-1365 ETDLWKKIANDE
+1365 
-1377 HYGKRWKAMNL
+1377 
-1388 NENQLESLIASEVH
+1388 
-1402 ARFVGE
+1402 
-1408 RGAQLLDKLAKEKGQ
+1408 
-1423 ENIIS
+1423 
-1428 KLKQWI
+1428 
-1434 KDMWKDLM
+1434 
-1442 ATFGSWSKEDI
+1442 
-1453 NALTLDDFIH
+1453 
-1463 MTVRDFVDGVNLKE
+1463 
-1477 VTDASYTK
+1477 
-1485 QQSNVLKTVNDVWRY
+1485 
-1500 LGGYFE
+1500 
-1506 GAGLSINKDFPNA
+1506 
-1519 SEKDISILEDNY
+1519 
-1531 MDTDRYPLSD
+1531 
-1541 NQIIEI
+1541 
-1547 GNRIVN
+1547 
-1553 SNNVKSNITLN
+1553 
-1564 FQPKEAEFYSGA
+1564 EAEFYSGA

-1584 EEAATKVGIKVT
+1584 EAAATEAGIKVK
-1596 NYTVE
+1596 NYTVKD
-1601 NWNNLSNEWKERLD
+1601 WDKLSNEWKEKLD
-1615 KEYQEIVTILG
+1615 KEYKEIVAILG

-1633 SYAGKLV
+1633 SYSGKLV

-1736 IHTSQDQTA
+1736 VHTSQDQTD

-1765 SSQVIPTDNNQEQ
+1765 SSQVIPADNNQEQ

-1785 RKAYAKDIM
+1785 RQAYAKDIM

-1805 LANRSKD
+1805 LANGSSD
-1812 DGEPIVQ
+1812 DGKPIVQ

-1847 AKDDTEAMKIGSKV
+1847 AKDDTEAVKIGSKV

-1888 PSVMRKLLYSDTE
+1888 PSVMKKLLNSDTE
-1901 TFSIIQ
+1901 TFSMIQ

-1993 QLVLYDDDINE
+1993 QLVLYDDDIDE
-2004 MLMNR
+2004 MLMSR

-2052 EREIDNQIDNLINQ
+2052 EREIDNQINNLINQ

-2071 EDDDEFKN
+2071 EDDDEFKD

-2127 TKLSRKEIIDA
+2127 TKLSRKEIIDV

-2239 QVDYRTQSVQRSMTA
+2239 QVDYRTQSVQRSMTT

-2350 SRASYAVSAKVK
+2350 SRAFYAVSAKVK

-2370 NNDLVLR
+2370 NNDLILR

-2395 DSKGIRWDLVGNNGT
+2395 NSKGIRWDLVGNNGT
-2410 VYSNTFN
+2410 VDSNTFN

-2450 EHDNYVVF
+2450 EHDNYVVL

-2469 NDFTKMSKTLS
+2469 DDFTKMSKTLS

-2505 DIAESLNGILLRFDE
+2505 NIAESLNGILLRFDE

-2528 WKKYNPF
+2528 WNKYNPF

-2615 ETNTYDGSEDPIF
+2615 ETDTYDGSEDPIF

-2640 GLDKGHGG
+2640 GLDKEHGG

-2682 AFSDKNAAYYRI
+2682 ASSDKNAAYYRI

-2826 AMESYINEMVDS
+2826 AMESYINEMVDN
-2838 NLREWKENGILKAA
+2838 NLHEWKENGILKAA

-2918 FYKDTEDMQKRLAQL
+2918 FYKDTENMQKRLAQL

-2948 DGTEGSAKRVSD
+2948 DGTDGSAKRVSD

-2985 LQRKVDEAPENMKP
+2985 LQRKVNEAPENMKP

-3012 SEVNVADAEGYTCPT
+3012 SEINVADAEGYTCPT

-3079 MGIDTAPIQTM
+3079 MGVDTAPIQTM

-3170 AIDISKFADNVENGQ
+3170 AIDISKFAGDVKNGQ

-3307 KIENSISKLKREF
+3307 KIENSISKLKKEF

-3371 PIQCKRFEQ
+3371 PVQCKRFEQ

-3429 YKAEEHNGKSYEQYL
+3429 YKAEEHDGKSYEQYL

-3468 FGDDNGNIDIKV
+3468 FGDDKGNIDMKV
-3480 LNKVAPELLQLIS
+3480 LSMVAPELLQLIS
-3493 YRIPTEDKYSM
+3493 YHIPTEDKYSM
-3504 APCKIVGFLPRM
+3504 APSKIVGFLPRI

-3528 TQDGS
+3528 TQDDS

-3544 KSLRIVENKKK
+3544 KSLRIVENIKKIK
-3555 VQKYLKDEF
+3555 KYLKDEF

-3574 IDDIINNFF
+3574 VDDVINNFF

-3759 MDYVLLD
+3759 MDYILLD
-3766 PEYDSNGNPI
+3766 PKYDSNGNPI
-3776 GKTLGSLVGASA
+3776 GKTLGSLIGASA

-3796 NLMNINMTTCNVL
+3796 NLMNINMTTCNIL

-3836 ETEKRNLSSYTN
+3836 KTEKRNLSSYTN

-3952 YFKDNKKGE
+3952 YFKDNKEGE

-3984 SIASRMLSQTPGGSL
+3984 GIASRMLSQTPGGSL

-4004 LDEMNPNMQSTV
+4004 LDEMNPNMRSTV

-4042 ESKLSYYI
+4042 ESKLNYYI

-4090 NLTGIDN
+4090 NLTGIDS
-4097 TTRERLSIGW
+4097 TTREKLRIRW

-4145 IKEKLKAIKPDGST
+4145 IKEKLKATKPDGST

-4198 LTRTMSINY
+4198 LTRTMSVNY

-4266 MSKNDIMESL
+4266 ISKNDIMESL

-4287 KKNDEIDANDF
+4287 KKNDEIDASDL
-4298 IINDT
+4298 IIDDT

-4319 DSSIKD
+4319 DSNIKD

-4372 VLKNKNIHLNEEI
+4372 VLKKQKHPL
-4385 VKKEDKKLC
+4385 K

>member
-14 NLCSKYD
+14 NLCSKYN

-160 KSNNKTYFTFKD
+160 KSSNKTYFTFKD

-275 LINIVKEN
+275 LINTVKEN

-320 LGDKAQLAPVNSDQ
+320 LGDKAQLAPVNSAQ

-359 ILKEATDL
+359 ILKEATGL

-382 GKGVAFINPSKNR
+382 GKGVAFINSSKNR

-405 TTKIQNDPDYF
+405 TAKIQNDPDYF

-510 IIQKADGTEDTLN
+510 IIQKTDGTEDTLN

-614 KDIQSARKNSEGI
+614 KDIQLARKNSEGI
-627 GYVDLGDSQEETVSK
+627 EYVDLDDSQEETVSK

-708 TTVITDMA
+708 ATVITDMA

-758 TKQVVD
+758 TKQVVG
-764 HLKSIPGIKVFGR
+764 HLKSIPGIKVFSR

-850 WFGDWERVAPSTEAS
+850 WFGDWERVANSSKFNKRDHVSNSITSATYQGVYVSNVKFDPDMAPDGGTRIIFLGDKYIGEIPVVESKDRIRMSGSIGTATEIEEEYRGKGYGKKAH
-865 NRLINYLNDIS
+865 
-876 NRKNRFSKLAKI
+876 LA
-888 LLDNGAIPYNLK
+888 
-900 YFKIDNNRDDVEGY
+900 
-914 AAMWHSLANLIEVL
+914 LAN
-928 GNNVNQESIDKAILH
+928 
-943 ELIHYNTEQL
+943 
-953 LQNYK
+953 
-958 NNKEVPNTQKEAIK
+958 
-972 NLYDIIEY
+972 
-980 SKNYLS
+980 
-986 KELQTNRNKYIEIA
+986 IA
-1000 KRQSNTVNSRLFY
+1000 KSEGKTLYSDSSNSDAEDALWKSLVKDGIAEVVSE
-1013 AFDNNGSVEI
+1013 SPK
-1023 DEFISEIFTNPGL
+1023 DEHWNHTTYRIIN
-1036 QEVLNN
+1036 
-1042 IPYKE
+1042 
-1047 SKQSLWDKI
+1047 DKLPQA
-1056 KDAISSIFGFDINK
+1056 DDINS
-1070 GSILDEALKE
+1070 GDRG
-1080 SSKLIQN
+1080 
-1087 NSNVSKV
+1087 VSKV

-1104 YHYTDTVFNTFDI
+1104 YHYTDNKGLTKFSTEFDN
-1117 SYFGQTD
+1117 YFSKTGGTKKAIFFTTD
-1124 PGDHGR
+1124 NVEPGSEDNFLTSR
-1130 GFYFTPR
+1130 KAKL
-1137 SPEQDKGY
+1137 SL
-1145 FREYYGHII
+1145 
-1154 MPVFLNIKKPLYV
+1154 FLNIKNLETFNGTKDDLHKQGTSYREV
-1167 TPRDRSQYFNRK
+1167 VNKSSEREGSENGIVFTGFDDNRK
-1179 LRPYKSHREE
+1179 
-1189 LLYKIDVENF
+1189 ENQT
-1199 IKQDIENKLY
+1199 I
-1209 GNDEEN
+1209 
-1215 KEYKNP
+1215 
-1221 EYIGTKVET
+1221 YIVH
-1230 RRLEQVKNKIN
+1230 N
-1241 KLKEELANLSEDYDE
+1241 S
-1256 NAEYNA
+1256 
-1262 IVKELNQYDGIINK
+1262 
-1276 EFEIVVPNPNQ
+1276 NQ
-1287 IKSATD
+1287 IKSAID
-1293 NIGTFSR
+1293 NVGTFSR
-1300 TDDDITT
+1300 TDDNITT

-1365 ETDLWKKIANDE
+1365 ETDIWKKIANDE

-1388 NENQLESLIASEVH
+1388 NENRLESLIASEVH

-1553 SNNVKSNITLN
+1553 SNNVKSNTTLN

-1601 NWNNLSNEWKERLD
+1601 NWDNLSNEWKERLD

-1626 RRVLDIN
+1626 RRVLNIN

-1686 DQKDSTWKVWDK
+1686 DQKDRTWKVWDK

-1736 IHTSQDQTA
+1736 VHTSQYQTA

-1765 SSQVIPTDNNQEQ
+1765 SSQVIPADNNQEQ

-1785 RKAYAKDIM
+1785 RQTYAKDIM
-1794 DALDHATFSVT
+1794 YALDHATFSVT

-1847 AKDDTEAMKIGSKV
+1847 AKDDTEAVKIGSKV

-1888 PSVMRKLLYSDTE
+1888 PSVMKKLLYSDTE
-1901 TFSIIQ
+1901 TFSMIQ
-1907 REAGFGRGFDKI
+1907 REAGFDRGFDKI

-1938 ESDSS
+1938 ESNSS

-1993 QLVLYDDDINE
+1993 QLVLYDDDIDE
-2004 MLMNR
+2004 MLMSR

-2017 ILIQISAILKMKN
+2017 IIIQISAIFKMKN

-2106 SNDDARKLFPNVKAV
+2106 NNDDARKLFPNVKAV

-2239 QVDYRTQSVQRSMTA
+2239 QVDYRTQSVQRSMTT

-2300 ATNYEDMISKLTKMS
+2300 ATNYEDMVSKLTKMS

-2362 GKVSSIQA
+2362 GKVSNIQA

-2390 QHPLF
+2390 QYPLF
-2395 DSKGIRWDLVGNNGT
+2395 DLKGIRWNLVGNNGT
-2410 VYSNTFN
+2410 VDSNTFN

-2469 NDFTKMSKTLS
+2469 DDFTKMSKTLS

-2615 ETNTYDGSEDPIF
+2615 ETDTYDGSEDPIF

-2682 AFSDKNAAYYRI
+2682 SSSDKNAAYYRI

-2713 DFYKSY
+2713 DFYKNY

-2826 AMESYINEMVDS
+2826 AMESHINEMVDS

-2985 LQRKVDEAPENMKP
+2985 LQRKVEEAPENMKP

-3012 SEVNVADAEGYTCPT
+3012 SEINVADAEGYTCPT

-3170 AIDISKFADNVENGQ
+3170 AIDISKFADNVEKGQ

-3212 VPFENYCLQQE
+3212 VPFENFCLQQE

-3237 QIRAIIPSDL
+3237 QIRATIPSDL
-3247 EEYYDTNKDH
+3247 EEYYDPNKDH
-3257 DDVNNIVKYEWT
+3257 DDVNNIVKYEWI

-3307 KIENSISKLKREF
+3307 KIEDSISKLKREF

-3468 FGDDNGNIDIKV
+3468 FGDDKGNIDIKV
-3480 LNKVAPELLQLIS
+3480 LNRVAPELLRLIS

-3564 IKKFPEKTGV
+3564 VKKFPEKTGV

-3693 YREKDIADFNTQLQF
+3693 YREKDIADFSTQLQF

-3744 LGKGKRRFSIGGNEF
+3744 LGKGKRRFSIDGNEF

-3952 YFKDNKKGE
+3952 YFKDNKEGE
-3961 FNKIGAMDILAKH
+3961 FNKIGAIDILAKH

-3984 SIASRMLSQTPGGSL
+3984 GIASRMFSQTPGGSL

-4004 LDEMNPNMQSTV
+4004 LDEMNPNMRSTV

-4097 TTRERLSIGW
+4097 TTREKLSIGW
-4107 LELYLKNPDLAKKFF
+4107 LELYLKNPNLAKKFF

-4298 IINDT
+4298 IIDDT

-4350 NDKKVTDEEN
+4350 NDKKVTNEEN

>member
-36 ERNSDTEYP
+36 DRNSDAKYP
-45 SNAYIEAH
+45 SDAYIEAH

-65 VVKIWEKDYSKS
+65 VVKIWEKDYSKTR
-77 KIFNSDKELKEA
+77 IFSSAKELNAA
-89 QNKAARFFPS
+89 QNEAERFFPPK
-99 EAIVSYTNNQGKY
+99 AIVSYTNNQGKY

-123 KEAYRKAI
+123 KEAYRKAV
-131 ENGSWNND
+131 ENGSWDDD
-139 KKTNNNQDIEDIQMY
+139 KKTDNNQDIEDIQMY

-160 KSNNKTYFTFKD
+160 KSSNKTYFTFKD
-172 GTQVKAPFVVNVQQE
+172 GTQVKAPFVVNTQQE
-187 AALNDLDNF
+187 AALNALDDF
-196 VKSNAN
+196 VKSNVN

-275 LINIVKEN
+275 LVNFVKEN
-283 NLLPGS
+283 DLLPGS

-310 ALDQNLKIIY
+310 ALEQNLKIIY
-320 LGDKAQLAPVNSDQ
+320 LGDKAQLAPVNSTQ

-367 RTKGVFSYVSSFNKD
+367 RTKGVFSYVSSFNKE
-382 GKGVAFINPSKNR
+382 GKGVAFINPSENR

-405 TTKIQNDPDYF
+405 TAKIQNDPDYF

-428 YNDYVRKILGYDVK
+428 YNDYVRKILGYDIK
-442 NNPNDY
+442 SNPNDY
-448 YPHENEPIVGY
+448 YPHKNEPIVGY

-464 LKTRKGHTY
+464 LKTKRGHAY

-483 IDATAPITNIELS
+483 IDTTAPITNIKLS

-510 IIQKADGTEDTLN
+510 VVQKTDGTEDIFN

-548 RKRKTVPFSE
+548 RKRKTVSFSE
-558 QSKILQEINKL
+558 QSVILQEINKL

-587 QKIWDFG
+587 QKVWDFG

-614 KDIQSARKNSEGI
+614 KDIQSARKNSEDI

-659 ITAAILTDQGEE
+659 ITAAILADQGEE
-671 VSSMPTKVKET
+671 VSSMPTKAKET
-682 KEVDI
+682 KEADI

-708 TTVITDMA
+708 ATVITDKA

-721 PLNHETN
+721 PLNHEAT
-728 QFSKTDEHKSSV
+728 QVSKTNEHKSPV
-740 NPKDNTTNPVIQR
+740 NPKDSTINPVIQR
-753 SDNEI
+753 SENEI
-758 TKQVVD
+758 TKQVVE
-764 HLKSIPGIKVFGR
+764 HLKSIPGIKVFDK
-777 NAMEEFLKTHNIA
+777 NAMEEYLKSHNQKY
-790 GLQQMIDNNSQINK
+790 LQQ
-804 KDYNDEEQNIIDEAK
+804 Y
-819 KNGTFMKAPNG
+819 
-830 KPTNLTER
+830 
-838 QWVQVRTKAFKE
+838 
-850 WFGDWERVAPSTEAS
+850 
-865 NRLINYLNDIS
+865 IS
-876 NRKNRFSKLAKI
+876 KS
-888 LLDNGAIPYNLK
+888 
-900 YFKIDNNRDDVEGY
+900 
-914 AAMWHSLANLIEVL
+914 SLPKGELSVL
-928 GNNVNQESIDKAILH
+928 GSALMTKHGNSTSYGDVIQTANYEYTV
-943 ELIHYNTEQL
+943 
-953 LQNYK
+953 NYK
-958 NNKEVPNTQKEAIK
+958 GAGEF
-972 NLYDIIEY
+972 DIIEY
-980 SKNYLS
+980 HQIDNNLKN
-986 KELQTNRNKYIEIA
+986 EINDRER
-1000 KRQSNTVNSRLFY
+1000 KRVPG
-1013 AFDNNGSVEI
+1013 AFDRLSSR
-1023 DEFISEIFTNPGL
+1023 DEFTESNYPISNYHVTNGETVGNNANL
-1036 QEVLNN
+1036 DKTESQRESNQASSNDGSSQHQEW
-1042 IPYKE
+1042 
-1047 SKQSLWDKI
+1047 SKI
-1056 KDAISSIFGFDINK
+1056 K
-1070 GSILDEALKE
+1070 
-1080 SSKLIQN
+1080 
-1087 NSNVSKV
+1087 
-1094 VDENG
+1094 
-1099 EPLVV
+1099 
-1104 YHYTDTVFNTFDI
+1104 
-1117 SYFGQTD
+1117 
-1124 PGDHGR
+1124 
-1130 GFYFTPR
+1130 
-1137 SPEQDKGY
+1137 
-1145 FREYYGHII
+1145 
-1154 MPVFLNIKKPLYV
+1154 
-1167 TPRDRSQYFNRK
+1167 RD
-1179 LRPYKSHREE
+1179 
-1189 LLYKIDVENF
+1189 
-1199 IKQDIENKLY
+1199 
-1209 GNDEEN
+1209 
-1215 KEYKNP
+1215 
-1221 EYIGTKVET
+1221 
-1230 RRLEQVKNKIN
+1230 
-1241 KLKEELANLSEDYDE
+1241 
-1256 NAEYNA
+1256 
-1262 IVKELNQYDGIINK
+1262 
-1276 EFEIVVPNPNQ
+1276 
-1287 IKSATD
+1287 SATGRITFVD
-1293 NIGTFSR
+1293 GDGKTISTLEDWKNIE
-1300 TDDDITT
+1300 T

-1324 IYLDETNISPE
+1324 IYLDETKISPE

-1343 LWDRVVNKHNPQLWN
+1343 LWDRTVQKHNPQLWN
-1358 RGVEIMK
+1358 RGIEFMRK
-1365 ETDLWKKIANDE
+1365 TSMWEKIANDE

-1388 NENQLESLIASEVH
+1388 RESQLESLIASEVH

-1453 NALTLDDFIH
+1453 NALTLDDFNH
-1463 MTVRDFVDGVNLKE
+1463 MTVRDFVDGINLKE
-1477 VTDASYTK
+1477 ATDASYTE
-1485 QQSNVLKTVNDVWRY
+1485 QQSNELKIVN
-1500 LGGYFE
+1500 GT
-1506 GAGLSINKDFPNA
+1506 I
-1519 SEKDISILEDNY
+1519 SEPSQV
-1531 MDTDRYPLSD
+1531 MPSGD
-1541 NQIIEI
+1541 NQ
-1547 GNRIVN
+1547 
-1553 SNNVKSNITLN
+1553 K
-1564 FQPKEAEFYSGA
+1564 
-1576 AVGSDKAW
+1576 
-1584 EEAATKVGIKVT
+1584 
-1596 NYTVE
+1596 
-1601 NWNNLSNEWKERLD
+1601 
-1615 KEYQEIVTILG
+1615 
-1626 RRVLDIN
+1626 
-1633 SYAGKLV
+1633 
-1640 RRDMM
+1640 
-1645 QADKADAIFAIG
+1645 
-1657 TLASNGYVDGG
+1657 
-1668 TGYASTR
+1668 
-1675 GILRNI
+1675 
-1681 PVYLF
+1681 PV
-1686 DQKDSTWKVWDK
+1686 
-1698 TAKKFVPTSQPAL
+1698 
-1711 TKNAAVIGTRELQE
+1711 
-1725 NGKKAINDIFT
+1725 
-1736 IHTSQDQTA
+1736 
-1745 SIEKQ
+1745 
-1750 SIIDNSSMKS
+1750 
-1760 AGISE
+1760 
-1765 SSQVIPTDNNQEQ
+1765 
-1778 TLSPEEQ
+1778 LSPEEQ
-1785 RKAYAKDIM
+1785 RKAYAKDISHAI
-1794 DALDHATFSVT
+1794 DNATFSVT

-1819 EYHSIVQYFMSQKAY
+1819 EYHSMVQYLMSQKAY
-1834 LAKDYDSAAKIEQ
+1834 IAHDYDAAAKIEQ
-1847 AKDDTEAMKIGSKV
+1847 TKDDAEIV
-1861 KGITSEEWAK
+1861 KLGVNVAGITSEEWAK

-1882 IMFEQN
+1882 TMLEQN
-1888 PSVMRKLLYSDTE
+1888 PSIMRKLLDSDTE
-1901 TFSIIQ
+1901 TFFMVQ
-1907 REAGFGRGFDKI
+1907 KRTGFGRGFANI
-1919 LGDVKQEFS
+1919 LDDIKQELS
-1928 EKYKGKTWHD
+1928 KKYKGKTWHD

-1943 QIDLNGKTQ
+1943 QIDLNSKAQ

-1966 LGEEIGKQ
+1966 LSEEIGKQ
-1974 TPIEINALWKETVL
+1974 TPIEINALWQEAVL

-1993 QLVLYDDDINE
+1993 QLTLYEDDLDE
-2004 MLMNR
+2004 ALMNK
-2009 EEKAKVRS
+2009 EEKAQVRS
-2017 ILIQISAILKMKN
+2017 VLIQISAILKMKD
-2030 ENDYTDTK
+2030 ENDYTDAK
-2038 KREKLIKKEEALFR
+2038 KREKLIKKEAALFR

-2066 NDDYY
+2066 NDESYKIDAN
-2071 EDDDEFKN
+2071 FKN

-2100 ISAIQA
+2100 ISAIQV
-2106 SNDDARKLFPNVKAV
+2106 SNDYTRKLFPNVKAV
-2121 TDNTDF
+2121 ADNIDF
-2127 TKLSRKEIIDA
+2127 TKLSRKEIIDT

-2150 VVEKTDCGNDDYKD
+2150 VVDKTDCGNDDYKD
-2164 TVRCMLLDNWDGLLR
+2164 SVRCMLLNNWDGMLR

-2186 FNEGIKIIENYNTGT
+2186 FNEGIKIVEDYSTGT
-2201 FDTVQDNNPS
+2201 FDTVQDNNS
-2211 VSDDSDDIQSNEDED
+2211 SISNDSDDIQSNEDED

-2239 QVDYRTQSVQRSMTA
+2239 QIDFRTQSVQRSMTT
-2254 LVKSTIHDCYQLDKD
+2254 LVKSIIHDCYQLDKD
-2269 GKRIYNPY
+2269 GKKIYNPY

-2287 NDASKQIS
+2287 SNASKQIS
-2295 YWTKG
+2295 YWTMG
-2300 ATNYEDMISKLTKMS
+2300 ATNYEDMVSKLMKMS

-2350 SRASYAVSAKVK
+2350 SRAFYAVSTKVK

-2377 SMMNMASAKYTIK
+2377 SMMNVASAKYTIK

-2395 DSKGIRWDLVGNNGT
+2395 DSKGIRWDLVGNNDT
-2410 VYSNTFN
+2410 VDSKTFN
-2417 LYKAR
+2417 LYKTR
-2422 KELFQILIDHGVGE
+2422 KELFQIIIDHGAGE
-2436 KRVSTVKLSNNKEW
+2436 KRVSKERLSDNREW

-2458 KDGRNSTPFSE
+2458 KDNRNSTPFSE
-2469 NDFTKMSKTLS
+2469 DEFTRMSKMLS
-2480 KVFQVLGF
+2480 KVFQILGY

-2500 ENSIL
+2500 DNSIL
-2505 DIAESLNGILLRFDE
+2505 DIAESLNGILLRFDN

-2535 DFHDSYSI
+2535 DFHDSDSI
-2543 VSYLRKMV
+2543 VSYLRNMV
-2551 SNAIATIE
+2551 RNAITTIE

-2580 FLSILMTKLGSD
+2580 FLSILITKLGSD

-2598 KALID
+2598 KTLID
-2603 NYSWSQWFCSGI
+2603 NYSWSQWFCSGF
-2615 ETNTYDGSEDPIF
+2615 EESTYDWSKRPLF
-2628 RNPLLRTLYEHG
+2628 RNPLLRTLYKQG

-2653 RVNLSFNDHVYMRN
+2653 RINLSFNDHVYMRN

-2682 AFSDKNAAYYRI
+2682 ASPDKNVAYYRI

-2713 DFYKSY
+2713 LFYKNY

-2777 GRNLLHNDKDSSV
+2777 DRNLLHNDKDSSV
-2790 NNNTVYA
+2790 NNNAVYA
-2797 NLLQRKIDGIE
+2797 DLLQRKIEGME
-2808 DKKLSAE
+2808 DNKLSAE
-2815 EEIALKKFTKE
+2815 EEVALKKFTKE
-2826 AMESYINEMVDS
+2826 AMESYIDGMVDS
-2838 NLREWKENGILKAA
+2838 DINKWRKNGILKAA
-2852 RDVNNIVDPY
+2852 RDVNNIVHPY
-2862 LKGSI
+2862 LKDSI
-2867 ENPFDKEKQPEK
+2867 ENTFDKEKQPEK
-2879 YAEREKKIDATISE
+2879 YAEKEKEIDAIIAE
-2893 KLENFI
+2893 QLENFI

-2911 LTIGDIA
+2911 ITLGDIA

-2948 DGTEGSAKRVSD
+2948 DGTDGSAKRVSD
-2960 GTYRTIVLKDWDKYS
+2960 GTYRTVILKDWDKYS

-2985 LQRKVDEAPENMKP
+2985 LQRKVDNASENMKP
-2999 QYKAIMDNILHAY
+2999 QYKAIMENILHAY
-3012 SEVNVADAEGYTCPT
+3012 SEINVADAEGYTCPT

-3032 ALMFGKWSEEDEKVY
+3032 ALMFGRWSEEDEEVY

-3052 GNADMEQIRQAFQP
+3052 GKANMEQIRQAFQP
-3066 LKPFVYSNQLRKD
+3066 LKPFMYSNQLRKN
-3079 MGIDTAPIQTM
+3079 MGVDTAPIQTM
-3090 ACPFQAKNSEYLLIM
+3090 ACPFQAKNSEYLLVM

-3110 RNEETSRPNILKALT
+3110 RNEKTSRPNLLKALT

-3133 DGRERDANGTITKQ
+3133 DGRERDANGNITKQ

-3170 AIDISKFADNVENGQ
+3170 AIDISKFAGDVEKGQ
-3185 QNAYDA
+3185 QDAYDA

-3223 VPDHFIDHEQAHGS
+3223 VPDHFIDHDQAHGS

-3247 EEYYDTNKDH
+3247 EEYYDPNKDH
-3257 DDVNNIVKYEWT
+3257 DDENNIVKYEWT
-3269 EWQEVPSKNNP
+3269 EWQEVPSKYNP

-3293 ASQFRKEYE
+3293 ASQFRREYE

-3307 KIENSISKLKREF
+3307 KIEDSISKLKREL
-3320 KIDSE
+3320 KIDSGS
-3325 NLEESNIALSK
+3325 LEETNMALSK

-3356 SVDKTTGKFKIPLGD
+3356 SVDKTTGKFKVPLGD

-3402 VSNFGTSKQLHI
+3402 VSNFGASKQLHI
-3414 RFNDKNGNLIPLKEE
+3414 RFNDKNGNLMPLREE
-3429 YKAEEHNGKSYEQYL
+3429 YKTKEHDGKSYEQYL
-3444 RENQGGIAYFEVFA
+3444 KENQGGIAYFEVFA

-3468 FGDDNGNIDIKV
+3468 FGDDKGNIDI
-3480 LNKVAPELLQLIS
+3480 NIFRDVAPELLQLIS

-3544 KSLRIVENKKK
+3544 KSLRIVENRKK
-3555 VQKYLKDEF
+3555 VHEYLRNKF

-3574 IDDIINNFF
+3574 VDDIINDFF

-3593 DLEVKKIYDALH
+3593 DLEVKRIYDALH
-3605 ENKKEMMKMYTTALP
+3605 EDRKEMMNMYITAMP

-3628 RIIDMSWAVLT
+3628 RIINMSWAVLT

-3669 SLSWNELKKVG
+3669 SLSWNELKEVG
-3680 NSEKGIE
+3680 NSEKGID

-3693 YREKDIADFNTQLQF
+3693 YKEKDIADFDTQLQF
-3708 YRQNQA
+3708 YKQNQA

-3726 VSHAILGSDNIYI
+3726 VSHAILGSDSIYI
-3739 RLEDI
+3739 GLENI
-3744 LGKGKRRFSIGGNEF
+3744 LGKGKRRFNLGGNEF
-3759 MDYVLLD
+3759 IDYILLD
-3766 PEYDSNGNPI
+3766 PEYDSNSNPI

-3796 NLMNINMTTCNVL
+3796 NLMNINMTTCNAL

-3828 NVISDILA
+3828 NVISDILD

-3848 IMSVINEELTK
+3848 IMSVIDEKLTE

-3874 EELTMDELI
+3874 ENLTMDELI
-3883 EGVKVNHAETK
+3883 EGVKRSTEETK
-3894 YKVLLMFQRLN
+3894 YKVLLMYKRLN
-3905 AIAEALRAPTLL
+3905 AVAEALRAPTLL

-3932 DNLMVEYKVNKAAD
+3932 DNLMVEHKVNKAAD
-3946 VKSSPL
+3946 VKNSSL
-3952 YFKDNKKGE
+3952 YFKDDKKRE
-3961 FNKIGAMDILAKH
+3961 FNKIGALDILGKH

-3984 SIASRMLSQTPGGSL
+3984 GIASKMLEQTPGGSL
-3999 ALQAL
+3999 AFKSL
-4004 LDEMNPNMQSTV
+4004 LNEMNPVMQSTV

-4028 FLITYKAIHEGLVD
+4028 FLITYKAINEGLVD

-4070 FIKAVIVDTDRA
+4070 FIKAIIIDTDRT
-4082 TNKPYLKC
+4082 TNKPYLRC

-4097 TTRERLSIGW
+4097 ITREKLSIGW

-4145 IKEKLKAIKPDGST
+4145 IKENLKAAKPDGST

-4167 TAYVTNL
+4167 TSYTAYL
-4174 DYSKIIDQFVRNNCD
+4174 DYDKIIDQFVRNNCD
-4189 SYKLVPTIK
+4189 SYKLVPTVM
-4198 LTRTMSINY
+4198 LTKTMSVNY
-4207 NTKTLVV
+4207 NTKTLVI
-4214 SAQDDMANVFGK
+4214 SAQNDMAKVFGK
-4226 SYIKTYSKNESHIWK
+4226 AYIKTYSKNGPHIWK
-4241 LSDSNEKNIIYHE
+4241 LSNNDGKNAIYHE
-4254 IDALGNEGEYLE
+4254 IDALGNDGEYIE
-4266 MSKNDIMESL
+4266 MSKNDITESL
-4276 ATKEHNKEVKA
+4276 AAKEHNKEVKT
-4287 KKNDEIDANDF
+4287 KKSKEADISDS
-4298 IINDT
+4298 ILYDT
-4303 LNTSFCFDIGN
+4303 LNNSFCFDIGN
-4314 DTQEE
+4314 DTQEAE
-4319 DSSIKD
+4319 DYNVND

-4350 NDKKVTDEEN
+4350 SDKKVTDEEN
-4360 KDKRAILNKLSQ
+4360 KDKRAILSKLTQ
-4372 VLKNKNIHLNEEI
+4372 VLKDKNIHLNEEA

>member
-45 SNAYIEAH
+45 SNAYIEAY

-160 KSNNKTYFTFKD
+160 KSSNKTYFTFKD

-187 AALNDLDNF
+187 AALNALDNF

-275 LINIVKEN
+275 LINTVKEN

-320 LGDKAQLAPVNSDQ
+320 LGDKAQLAPVNSAQ

-359 ILKEATDL
+359 ILKEATGL
-367 RTKGVFSYVSSFNKD
+367 RTEGVFSYVSSFNKD

-405 TTKIQNDPDYF
+405 TAKIQNDPDYF

-428 YNDYVRKILGYDVK
+428 YNDYVRKILGYDIK

-510 IIQKADGTEDTLN
+510 IIQKTDGTEDTLN

-558 QSKILQEINKL
+558 QNEILQEINKL

-671 VSSMPTKVKET
+671 VSSMPTKIKET

-708 TTVITDMA
+708 ATVITDMA

-728 QFSKTDEHKSSV
+728 QFSKTNEHKSSV

-850 WFGDWERVAPSTEAS
+850 WFGDWERVANSSKFNKRDHVSNSITSATYQGVYVSDVKFDPDMAPDGGTRIIFLGDKYIGEIPVVESKDKIRMSGSIGTATEIEEEYRGKGYGKKAH
-865 NRLINYLNDIS
+865 
-876 NRKNRFSKLAKI
+876 LA
-888 LLDNGAIPYNLK
+888 
-900 YFKIDNNRDDVEGY
+900 
-914 AAMWHSLANLIEVL
+914 LANIAKSEGKTLYSDSSNSDAEDALWKSLVKDGIAEV
-928 GNNVNQESIDKAILH
+928 VSESPKDEHWHHTTYRII
-943 ELIHYNTEQL
+943 
-953 LQNYK
+953 
-958 NNKEVPNTQKEAIK
+958 NNKLPQA
-972 NLYDIIEY
+972 D
-980 SKNYLS
+980 
-986 KELQTNRNKYIEIA
+986 
-1000 KRQSNTVNSRLFY
+1000 
-1013 AFDNNGSVEI
+1013 
-1023 DEFISEIFTNPGL
+1023 
-1036 QEVLNN
+1036 
-1042 IPYKE
+1042 
-1047 SKQSLWDKI
+1047 
-1056 KDAISSIFGFDINK
+1056 DINS
-1070 GSILDEALKE
+1070 GDRG
-1080 SSKLIQN
+1080 
-1087 NSNVSKV
+1087 VSKV

-1104 YHYTDTVFNTFDI
+1104 YHYTDNEGLTKFSTEFDN
-1117 SYFGQTD
+1117 YFSKTGGTKKAIFFTTD
-1124 PGDHGR
+1124 NVEPGTEDNFLTSR
-1130 GFYFTPR
+1130 KAKL
-1137 SPEQDKGY
+1137 SL
-1145 FREYYGHII
+1145 
-1154 MPVFLNIKKPLYV
+1154 FLNIKNLERFHGTKDDLHKQGTSYREV
-1167 TPRDRSQYFNRK
+1167 VNKSSERKGSENGIVFTGFDDNRK
-1179 LRPYKSHREE
+1179 
-1189 LLYKIDVENF
+1189 ENQT
-1199 IKQDIENKLY
+1199 I
-1209 GNDEEN
+1209 
-1215 KEYKNP
+1215 
-1221 EYIGTKVET
+1221 YIVH
-1230 RRLEQVKNKIN
+1230 
-1241 KLKEELANLSEDYDE
+1241 
-1256 NAEYNA
+1256 
-1262 IVKELNQYDGIINK
+1262 
-1276 EFEIVVPNPNQ
+1276 NPNQ

-1293 NIGTFSR
+1293 NVGTFSR

-1312 GEVYGFVDKDGN
+1312 GEVYGFVNKDGN

-1365 ETDLWKKIANDE
+1365 KTDIWKKIANDE

-1388 NENQLESLIASEVH
+1388 NENRIESLIASEVH

-1463 MTVRDFVDGVNLKE
+1463 MTIRDFVDGVNLKE

-1500 LGGYFE
+1500 LGGYFK
-1506 GAGLSINKDFPNA
+1506 GAGPSINKDFPNA
-1519 SEKDISILEDNY
+1519 SEKDISILKDNY

-1601 NWNNLSNEWKERLD
+1601 NWDNLSNEWKERLD

-1698 TAKKFVPTSQPAL
+1698 TAKKFVPTSQPVL

-1736 IHTSQDQTA
+1736 VHTSQDQTA

-1765 SSQVIPTDNNQEQ
+1765 SSQVIPADNNQEQ

-1794 DALDHATFSVT
+1794 NALDHATFSVT

-1847 AKDDTEAMKIGSKV
+1847 AKDNTEAVKIGSKV

-1888 PSVMRKLLYSDTE
+1888 PSIMRKLLDSDTE
-1901 TFSIIQ
+1901 TFSMIQ

-1919 LGDVKQEFS
+1919 LGDIKQEFS

-1993 QLVLYDDDINE
+1993 QLVLYDNDIDE
-2004 MLMNR
+2004 MLMSR
-2009 EEKAKVRS
+2009 EEKVKVRS

-2071 EDDDEFKN
+2071 EDNDEFKN

-2121 TDNTDF
+2121 IDNTDF
-2127 TKLSRKEIIDA
+2127 IKLSRKEIIDA

-2239 QVDYRTQSVQRSMTA
+2239 QVDYRTQSIQRSMTT

-2300 ATNYEDMISKLTKMS
+2300 ATNYEDMVSKLTKMS

-2350 SRASYAVSAKVK
+2350 SRASYAISAKVK

-2410 VYSNTFN
+2410 VDSNTFN

-2436 KRVSTVKLSNNKEW
+2436 KRVSIVKLSNNKEW

-2469 NDFTKMSKTLS
+2469 DDFTKMSKTLS

-2500 ENSIL
+2500 DNSIL

-2615 ETNTYDGSEDPIF
+2615 ETDTYDGSEDPIF

-2653 RVNLSFNDHVYMRN
+2653 RINLSFNDHVYMRN

-2682 AFSDKNAAYYRI
+2682 ASTDKDAAYYRI

-2707 TYCYRD
+2707 TYCYRN

-2826 AMESYINEMVDS
+2826 AMESHINEMVDN

-2879 YAEREKKIDATISE
+2879 YAEREKKIDAIISE

-2960 GTYRTIVLKDWDKYS
+2960 GTYRTIILKDWDKYS

-3032 ALMFGKWSEEDEKVY
+3032 VLMFGKWSEEDEKVY

-3247 EEYYDTNKDH
+3247 EEYYDPNKDH
-3257 DDVNNIVKYEWT
+3257 DDINNIVKYEWT

-3307 KIENSISKLKREF
+3307 KIEDSISKLKREF

-3468 FGDDNGNIDIKV
+3468 FGDDKGNIDIKV
-3480 LNKVAPELLQLIS
+3480 LNRVTPELLQLIS

-3564 IKKFPEKTGV
+3564 VKKFPEKIGV
-3574 IDDIINNFF
+3574 VDDVINNFF
-3583 NADPDKYNET
+3583 NTDPDKYNET

-3759 MDYVLLD
+3759 MNYALLD

-3952 YFKDNKKGE
+3952 YFKDNKEGE

-3984 SIASRMLSQTPGGSL
+3984 GIASRMLSQTPGGSL

-4004 LDEMNPNMQSTV
+4004 LDEMNPNMRSTV

-4028 FLITYKAIHEGLVD
+4028 FLITYKAIHEELVD

-4097 TTRERLSIGW
+4097 TTREKLSIGW
-4107 LELYLKNPDLAKKFF
+4107 LELYLKNPNLAKKFF

-4198 LTRTMSINY
+4198 LTKTMSVNY

-4214 SAQDDMANVFGK
+4214 STKDDMANVFGK

-4276 ATKEHNKEVKA
+4276 VTKEHNKETKA
-4287 KKNDEIDANDF
+4287 KKNDEIDASDL
-4298 IINDT
+4298 IIDDT